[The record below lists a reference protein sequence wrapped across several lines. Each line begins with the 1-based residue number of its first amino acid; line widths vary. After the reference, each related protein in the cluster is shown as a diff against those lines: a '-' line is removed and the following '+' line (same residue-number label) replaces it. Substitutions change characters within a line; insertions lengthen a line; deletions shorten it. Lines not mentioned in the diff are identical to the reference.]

1 MNPKGQLRCVVG
13 SFRDGDVFAPFCRVC
28 NDMRDIVV
36 AKLLAV
42 ETLSVGID
50 KSKVNTCLFAA
61 CDGTRPKAN
70 DDGRSGGDVDSFS
83 FLLWLL
89 RKTRL
94 KRCLCSTWCISKVD
108 IEEFHRQIRLGRI
121 GQMDFYVGEIL
132 PKSYPEEYAQMGEI
146 ARDSGGRLA
155 VFRNHS
161 KVMAGIGDKFSFAIE
176 SSANVNTNPRT
187 EQTVVTIDRGIA
199 DFYFAFYDGIIS
211 FDKDWR
217 NGENQT
223 DRLNG

>member
-1 MNPKGQLRCVVG
+1 MQKIKIEFDQDELFDTIEDTEQEIEAKALTITNQHLFHRLNSERMLEEILP
-13 SFRDGDVFAPFCRVC
+13 DDVQIGASYHF
-28 NDMRDIVV
+28 I
-36 AKLLAV
+36 
-42 ETLSVGID
+42 
-50 KSKVNTCLFAA
+50 
-61 CDGTRPKAN
+61 
-70 DDGRSGGDVDSFS
+70 SGGDVDSFS
-83 FLLWLL
+83 FLQWLL

-121 GQMDFYVGEIL
+121 AKMDFYVGEIL

-161 KVMAGIGDKFSFAIE
+161 KVMAGIGEKFSFAIE

-199 DFYFAFYDGIIS
+199 DFYFSFFDGIIS

-223 DRLNG
+223 DRLDG

>member
-1 MNPKGQLRCVVG
+1 MQKIKIEFDQDELFDTIEDTEQEIEAKALTITNQHLFHRLNSERMLEEILP
-13 SFRDGDVFAPFCRVC
+13 DDVQIGASYHF
-28 NDMRDIVV
+28 I
-36 AKLLAV
+36 
-42 ETLSVGID
+42 
-50 KSKVNTCLFAA
+50 
-61 CDGTRPKAN
+61 
-70 DDGRSGGDVDSFS
+70 SGGDVDSFS
-83 FLLWLL
+83 FLQWLL

-94 KRCLCSTWCISKVD
+94 KRCLCSIWCISKVD

-121 GQMDFYVGEIL
+121 AQMDFYVGEIL

-161 KVMAGIGDKFSFAIE
+161 KVMAGIGEKFSFAIE

-199 DFYFAFYDGIIS
+199 DFYFSFFDGIIS

-223 DRLNG
+223 DRLDG